1 MIPGFELLLAS
12 IRPSSMMIYMTLR
25 AAGNSFTPQSPRA
38 FQDSPRALQDS
49 PRALPESPQALTRSP
64 RGPSKPLVLAT
75 ILAAVL
81 VVAAL
86 GTDARAA
93 NNDLPVLG
101 DASSSLISP
110 ALEKQIGRDFL
121 KQIHA
126 ALRTVHDPILK
137 YYVEL
142 QLAELAQ
149 YSQLSEKVLQIVLID
164 NPQVNAFAAPGGVV
178 GINLGLFLNAQ
189 DQHEYASVIAHE
201 LAHLSQRHF
210 ARGIEEQ
217 RSNALPS
224 LASLIAAIMVG
235 VVGGGE
241 AGIAAMSASQALA
254 QQSQLRYSR
263 ARETEADRIGLNTLA
278 SAGLDPDGMARM
290 FDRMNRAYR
299 YTRKPPEFLLTHPLS
314 ETRIAD
320 AKTQARKFP
329 RREYTDSPD
338 FALMRVRA
346 QIHYADS
353 AAAAVK
359 QFDKEVRDNPD
370 SPAAQYGLALALSKA
385 DRHREALPLAD
396 ALFSADPHK
405 LLYVAAY
412 AELLT
417 EAGKYSQALTLLERQ
432 LVLNPDNPPL
442 SMLYANALSK
452 NGEHEVAEMVLQR
465 QSRARPDDVDV
476 WYELAEAAGKAG
488 NIIGVHRARA
498 EYFALHGAYTK
509 AIQHLEYARRLVSRS
524 DTQLNARL
532 DQRINDLRT
541 ELRIAQS

>member
-1 MIPGFELLLAS
+1 
-12 IRPSSMMIYMTLR
+12 MMIFMTLR
-25 AAGNSFTPQSPRA
+25 AAGIR
-38 FQDSPRALQDS
+38 PRALN
-49 PRALPESPQALTRSP
+49 RLLALT
-64 RGPSKPLVLAT
+64 A
-75 ILAAVL
+75 I
-81 VVAAL
+81 VVVTGL
-86 GTDARAA
+86 GAPARAA

-121 KQIHA
+121 MQIHSS
-126 ALRTVHDPILK
+126 LRTVRDPILK

-149 YSQLSEKVLQIVLID
+149 YSELREKILQVVLID
-164 NPQVNAFAAPGGVV
+164 SPQVNAFAAPGGVV

-189 DQHEYASVIAHE
+189 DEHEYASVVAHE

-210 ARGIEEQ
+210 ARGIEER
-217 RSNALPS
+217 RSHALPT

-235 VVGGGE
+235 VIGGGE

-254 QQSQLRYSR
+254 QQNQLRYSR

-278 SAGLDPDGMARM
+278 DAGLDPDGMARM

-329 RREYTDSPD
+329 RREYTDSLD
-338 FALMRVRA
+338 YALMRIRA

-359 QFDKEVRDNPD
+359 QFNKEVRDNPD
-370 SPAAQYGLALALSKA
+370 SAAAQYGLALALSKA
-385 DRHREALPLAD
+385 GKHVEALPLAD
-396 ALFSADPHK
+396 TLFTANPNK

-417 EAGKYSQALTLLERQ
+417 EAEKYGQALTLLERQ

-442 SMLYANALSK
+442 SMLYATALSK
-452 NGEHEVAEMVLQR
+452 NGEYEVAEVVLQR
-465 QSRARPDDVDV
+465 QSRARPDDIDV
-476 WYELAEAAGKAG
+476 WYDLAETAGKAG

-498 EYFALHGAYTK
+498 EFFALHGAYTR
-509 AIQHLEYARRLVSRS
+509 AIQHLEYARRLVSQT
-524 DTQLNARL
+524 DTQLHARL

-541 ELRIAQS
+541 KLRIAQS